1 MADYVHEETEKRLK
15 ALEVEIEKLYQRT
28 NEQAATVIKKWF
40 AQFAAADKEK
50 QEQVEHGEITV
61 GYYRRWRQLTM
72 ARGQTLRALQEPLT
86 NLYATV
92 YESVVKTVN
101 EVSTEVY
108 AAARNY
114 SAYELEKQTGLS
126 YADYVGSGTVREQW
140 ESDNQT
146 LAETTA
152 TGQLVGYTDRNE
164 RKYREYSNRIIRNN
178 LTAGTLSAKPTGTF
192 VNVLTAALG
201 AALLSAAKGKAVN
214 QLSDCEN
221 AGKVDA
227 WKEES
232 ETGIKLYKIWRATLD
247 PKTRLTHQEADG
259 QERELD
265 EPFEVGG
272 YQLMEPRD
280 ASLGAPMKE
289 TERCRCTCERRV
301 KGIDRDA
308 LVRAA
313 RDVVPPSQFDYYG
326 WGDSYRVTGATTYA
340 DWIKMKQTNGQVI

>member
-15 ALEVEIEKLYQRT
+15 ALEVKIEKLYR
-28 NEQAATVIKKWF
+28 QADKQVATVIREWF
-40 AQFAAADKEK
+40 AQFEMADKEK
-50 QEQVEHGEITV
+50 QAQAERGEITAS
-61 GYYRRWRQLTM
+61 YYRRWRQLTM
-72 ARGQTLRALQEPLT
+72 ARGEKLMALQRTLT
-86 NLYATV
+86 NLYTAV
-92 YESVVKTVN
+92 YKSAIQTANKA
-101 EVSTEVY
+101 STEVY
-108 AAARNY
+108 ATARNY

-126 YADYVGSGTVREQW
+126 YADYVGPGTVQEQW
-140 ESDNQT
+140 EEGNQS
-146 LAETTA
+146 LAETVT
-152 TGQLVGYTDRNE
+152 TEQLVGYTDENE
-164 RKYREYSNRIIRNN
+164 RKYREYSNRIIRDN
-178 LTAGTLSAKPTGTF
+178 LTAGTLSTKPTKALSSA
-192 VNVLTAALG
+192 LTAALG
-201 AALLSAAKGKAVN
+201 MALLSAAKGKAVN

-221 AGKVDA
+221 AGKIDA

-232 ETGIKLYKIWRATLD
+232 ETGIELYKIWRATLD

-280 ASLGAPMKE
+280 ASLGAPAEE